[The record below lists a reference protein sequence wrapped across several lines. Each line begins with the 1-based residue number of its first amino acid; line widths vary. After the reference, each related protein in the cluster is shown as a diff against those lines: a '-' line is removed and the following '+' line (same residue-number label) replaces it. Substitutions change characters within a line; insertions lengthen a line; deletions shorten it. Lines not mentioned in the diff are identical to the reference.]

1 MKPEQKTERF
11 DMDKTITVKWIRS
24 AIGRTEGQKKT
35 IRGLGFKRL
44 HQTLTLPDR
53 PEIRGM
59 INRVIHL
66 VEVKGSFQ
74 GERG

>member
-1 MKPEQKTERF
+1 MMKKN
-11 DMDKTITVKWIRS
+11 DHTIKVKWIRS
-24 AIGRTEGQKKT
+24 TIGKPGNQKKT

-59 INRVIHL
+59 IQRVGHL
-66 VEVKGSFQ
+66 LDVLEGS
-74 GERG
+74 ERENG